1 MDKVIVAVVVVFFVA
16 VAALI
21 LKALS
26 RVDVQGQTPVVPGP
40 PSDPSLNRTDDPVRT
55 PEEQAALEETA
66 KGASGYGK

>member
-1 MDKVIVAVVVVFFVA
+1 MNTIVIGLVVVFFVA

-26 RVDVQGQTPVVPGP
+26 RTDVQGPAAVVPGP
-40 PSDPSLNRTDDPVRT
+40 PNDPSLNRTDDPART

-66 KGASGYGK
+66 GGKK